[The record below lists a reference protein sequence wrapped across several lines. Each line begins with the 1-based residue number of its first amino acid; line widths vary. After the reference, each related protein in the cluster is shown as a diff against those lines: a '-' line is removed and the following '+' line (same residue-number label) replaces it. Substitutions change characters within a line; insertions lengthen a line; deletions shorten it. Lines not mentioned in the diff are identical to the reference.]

1 MKTSKP
7 LRIFLAHA
15 RDDEKRVLRLYRRLI
30 RDGVEAWLDR
40 ECLQPGQDW
49 DHEIRMA
56 IHCSDLVVVCL
67 SNRYIHKRGY
77 CQNELR
83 IALDESNLLPPYR
96 TFIIPA
102 RLEDC
107 ELPESLRRWQRVD
120 LFDAGGYRKLID
132 VLTCVGLAR

>member
-15 RDDEKRVLRLYRRLI
+15 RDDEKRVLRLYRHLT
-30 RDGVEAWLDR
+30 RDGMDAWVDR

-49 DHEIRMA
+49 DHEIRVA
-56 IHCSDLVVVCL
+56 IHSSDIVIVCL

-77 CQNELR
+77 SQNELR
-83 IALDESNLLPPYR
+83 IALEEANLLPPY
-96 TFIIPA
+96 TIFIIPA

-107 ELPESLRRWQRVD
+107 EMPVSLRRWQRVD
-120 LFDAGGYRKLID
+120 LFVPGGYGRL
-132 VLTCVGLAR
+132 LSALLNR

>member
-7 LRIFLAHA
+7 LHVFLAHA
-15 RDDEKRVLRLYRRLI
+15 RDDEERVLRLYRRLT
-30 RDGVEAWLDR
+30 RDGMDAWLDR
-40 ECLQPGQDW
+40 ERLQPGQDW
-49 DHEIRMA
+49 DHEIRAA
-56 IHCSDLVVVCL
+56 IHCSDVVIVCL

-107 ELPESLRRWQRVD
+107 DLPESLRRWQRVD
-120 LFDAGGYRKLID
+120 LFEAGGYRKLMA
-132 VLTCVGLAR
+132 VLTQVKSV